1 MNLFRSEE
9 HVRNWAVYD
18 PAAREGTRPLRDWV
32 RVFSVDYLRKR
43 LEPDYFLKAQDL
55 RAGVFQALAQL
66 GKVGPFWGTSPAGR
80 EAR

>member
-9 HVRNWAVYD
+9 HVRNWAVYH
-18 PAAREGTRPLRDWV
+18 PAAREGTLPLRDWV

-66 GKVGPFWGTSPAGR
+66 GKVGPF
-80 EAR
+80 

>member
-43 LEPDYFLKAQDL
+43 LEPDYFLKAQAL

-66 GKVGPFWGTSPAGR
+66 GKVGPF
-80 EAR
+80 

>member
-9 HVRNWAVYD
+9 HARHWALYD
-18 PAAREGTRPLRDWV
+18 PAASEGTLPLRDWV

-43 LEPDYFLKAQDL
+43 LEPDYFLKARDL
-55 RAGVFQALAQL
+55 RAEVFQALAQL
-66 GKVGPFWGTSPAGR
+66 GRVGPFWGMPPAGR